1 MDLLELLRWMING
14 ALDLFL
20 HGVYS
25 GLASLLGFYLTS
37 WGIRFLYFSLATLLR
52 SPTSMPTALVRSTRR
67 LSWSAAL
74 FASVSAHCWWDRLL
88 GPF

>member
-1 MDLLELLRWMING
+1 MDLLELIQWMING

-25 GLASLLGFYLTS
+25 GLAFWLS
-37 WGIRFLYFSLATLLR
+37 FSLTLWATRSLYTLTASHLH
-52 SPTSMPTALVRSTRR
+52 SPTSISTELERAIGR
-67 LSWSAAL
+67 FGWSVAL
-74 FASVSAHCWWDRLL
+74 FVSLSVHMWQDRLL

>member
-1 MDLLELLRWMING
+1 MDILELLRWMINA

-25 GLASLLGFYLTS
+25 GLAFWLSFSLTLWATRLIYTGAASLLH
-37 WGIRFLYFSLATLLR
+37 
-52 SPTSMPTALVRSTRR
+52 SPTSISTELERGIGR
-67 LSWSAAL
+67 FGWSVAL
-74 FASVSAHCWWDRLL
+74 FVSLSVHMWQDKLL